1 MPAEAPAG
9 GTGGAPA
16 HGAAARRF
24 GVRVAGTLLLLPEM
38 PLEHVADATVFPL
51 PGAGSRV
58 RGMMQLR
65 GHPVVVLDAAPPAG
79 SEADSGGGA
88 RPAVLVFGSP
98 PDAAGLV
105 VSGPPRPLQI
115 GPGPVDAPRPA
126 VDFAT
131 VLGDAVAEAQ
141 DPSSVW
147 WSFEPRRL
155 FEWLAAR

>member
-9 GTGGAPA
+9 GAGAAPA
-16 HGAAARRF
+16 QGSVVRRF
-24 GVRVAGTLLLLPEM
+24 GVRVAGTPLLLPEM

-65 GHPVVVLDAAPPAG
+65 GHPVVVLDAAPAAG
-79 SEADSGGGA
+79 PEADPDGGA
-88 RPAVLVFGSP
+88 RPAVLVFGSA

-105 VSGPPRPLQI
+105 VSGPPRPLQVGTI
-115 GPGPVDAPRPA
+115 PVDAPRPA
-126 VDFAT
+126 ADFAD
-131 VLGDAVAEAQ
+131 VLGDALAEAQ